1 MGAVTIEKV
10 DLSSLSYTCRI
21 KAMLVHTVGCGWKI
35 RPTQLNETFGK

>member
-21 KAMLVHTVGCGWKI
+21 KAVLVHTVGCGWKI